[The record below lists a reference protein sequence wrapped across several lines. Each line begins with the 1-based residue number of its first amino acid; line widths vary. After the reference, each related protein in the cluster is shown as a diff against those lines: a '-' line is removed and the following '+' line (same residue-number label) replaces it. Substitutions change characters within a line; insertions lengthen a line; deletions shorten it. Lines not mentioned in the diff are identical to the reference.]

1 MSLSKSCSVPSRRR
15 RSPWAR
21 ARDGSGRRAGGA
33 RPPPAASGT
42 IRVAVIDTEK
52 ILLSSVA
59 GKKAVADLKK
69 LQEQREKELGAQAAE
84 LKDLQ
89 AKINDG
95 RLSLA
100 QDKLADL
107 SKQYEEKEIGIR
119 RAQDDATRELN
130 KKRDDMLAQIDQRVM
145 PVINQVGKELGYTL
159 IFRKFESG
167 LIYADEAID
176 ITSIVIQRL
185 DTAAAAGQV
194 TAWATGSPISPS
206 WSAAG
211 SKGTRSAPSRRSAP
225 WNPRAPATSRS

>member
-1 MSLSKSCSVPSRRR
+1 MFSNHVLSRV
-15 RSPWAR
+15 A
-21 ARDGSGRRAGGA
+21 AAGLLGLA
-33 RPPPAASGT
+33 LVAAPAAAQAAAPAPAATASPR
-42 IRVAVIDTEK
+42 IAVIDTEK

-69 LQEQREKELGAQAAE
+69 LQDQREKELVAKAQE

-107 SKQYEEKEIGIR
+107 SKQYEEKEIALK

-130 KKRDDMLAQIDQRVM
+130 KKRDDMLAQIDERVM
-145 PVINQVGKELGYTL
+145 PVINQVGKDLGYTM

-167 LIYADEAID
+167 LIYADETID
-176 ITSIVIQRL
+176 ITNVVIQRM
-185 DTAAAAGQV
+185 DTAAQG
-194 TAWATGSPISPS
+194 
-206 WSAAG
+206 
-211 SKGTRSAPSRRSAP
+211 K
-225 WNPRAPATSRS
+225 